1 MAPGKEKTHSILMI
15 IFTAFDCYCETISV
29 SLKKSNKKG
38 VFFKKKQSKASG
50 KKLMKKKTYERY
62 GFLL

>member
-1 MAPGKEKTHSILMI
+1 MI

-29 SLKKSNKKG
+29 SLKKSNKNG